1 MGDRLNHITQLK
13 PAMYLR
19 GTEQILL
26 DVILNPDLAMTIF
39 SNICRFYCSYLERI
53 LAAAKGK
60 IDILLTGDDFGSQ
73 NGLLLSP
80 NMWVDFLGK
89 GFAEYMD
96 IAKSYNLRVMHHTC
110 GAVRSLIPFMIER
123 GLDILQSLQPEA
135 SDMDPWKLKA
145 EFGSRLAFHGGISI
159 QKTLPF
165 GTPEDVKSEV
175 RTKVEA
181 LAPGGGY
188 ILCTSHNIQADTPI
202 ENVKEL
208 LTAYKDYGC
217 YS

>member
-1 MGDRLNHITQLK
+1 
-13 PAMYLR
+13 
-19 GTEQILL
+19 
-26 DVILNPDLAMTIF
+26 
-39 SNICRFYCSYLERI
+39 
-53 LAAAKGK
+53 
-60 IDILLTGDDFGSQ
+60 
-73 NGLLLSP
+73 
-80 NMWVDFLGK
+80 
-89 GFAEYMD
+89 
-96 IAKSYNLRVMHHTC
+96 MHHTC

-217 YS
+217 YF